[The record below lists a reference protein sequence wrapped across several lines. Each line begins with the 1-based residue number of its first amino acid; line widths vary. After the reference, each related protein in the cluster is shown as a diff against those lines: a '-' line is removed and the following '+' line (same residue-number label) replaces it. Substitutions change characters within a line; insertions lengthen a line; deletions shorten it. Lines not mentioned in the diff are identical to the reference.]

1 MIKIA
6 LGILLAVIVYKIVV
20 VILRAP
26 GKAIDS
32 FNENIDRKLQKLDA
46 EKKAQEEAAYREE
59 MRRIALMSDE
69 EKKEYQKRLDEQK
82 KKQAETQT
90 RATEQKKQN
99 KKDLKASGKGMIMVA
114 LGVVFVFVV
123 LGILMAINPGLALL
137 GFAALII
144 LSPIVV
150 IKQKKKQQ
158 RAEDKLTEEF
168 VRKTMEETDQSK
180 NVVFLN
186 KDSYTNH

>member
-20 VILRAP
+20 GILRAP

-168 VRKTMEETDQSK
+168 VRKTLEETDQSK

>member
-20 VILRAP
+20 GILRAP

-69 EKKEYQKRLDEQK
+69 EKKLRSDIIIDNSGPISQLEE
-82 KKQAETQT
+82 E
-90 RATEQKKQN
+90 
-99 KKDLKASGKGMIMVA
+99 LKTFFTK
-114 LGVVFVFVV
+114 F
-123 LGILMAINPGLALL
+123 
-137 GFAALII
+137 
-144 LSPIVV
+144 
-150 IKQKKKQQ
+150 
-158 RAEDKLTEEF
+158 
-168 VRKTMEETDQSK
+168 SK
-180 NVVFLN
+180 N
-186 KDSYTNH
+186 S

>member
-20 VILRAP
+20 GILRAP

-90 RATEQKKQN
+90 RATEQN

>member
-20 VILRAP
+20 GILRAP

>member
-1 MIKIA
+1 
-6 LGILLAVIVYKIVV
+6 
-20 VILRAP
+20 
-26 GKAIDS
+26 
-32 FNENIDRKLQKLDA
+32 
-46 EKKAQEEAAYREE
+46 
-59 MRRIALMSDE
+59 MSDE

>member
-20 VILRAP
+20 GILRAP

-82 KKQAETQT
+82 KKQVETQT

>member
-20 VILRAP
+20 GILRAP

-46 EKKAQEEAAYREE
+46 EKKTQEEADYREE

>member
-1 MIKIA
+1 
-6 LGILLAVIVYKIVV
+6 
-20 VILRAP
+20 
-26 GKAIDS
+26 
-32 FNENIDRKLQKLDA
+32 
-46 EKKAQEEAAYREE
+46 
-59 MRRIALMSDE
+59 
-69 EKKEYQKRLDEQK
+69 
-82 KKQAETQT
+82 
-90 RATEQKKQN
+90 
-99 KKDLKASGKGMIMVA
+99 
-114 LGVVFVFVV
+114 
-123 LGILMAINPGLALL
+123 MAINPGLALL

-186 KDSYTNH
+186 KDSFTNH

>member
-1 MIKIA
+1 
-6 LGILLAVIVYKIVV
+6 
-20 VILRAP
+20 
-26 GKAIDS
+26 
-32 FNENIDRKLQKLDA
+32 
-46 EKKAQEEAAYREE
+46 
-59 MRRIALMSDE
+59 
-69 EKKEYQKRLDEQK
+69 
-82 KKQAETQT
+82 
-90 RATEQKKQN
+90 
-99 KKDLKASGKGMIMVA
+99 MVA